1 MQKRVSSR
9 MMAATLLILAV
20 TPAVLAWEHHPLI
33 TQPVVSTM
41 PEVAYAIPTMARTLE
56 DFLLAEEEGIA
67 ALLAQEE
74 EWAKA
79 NLAWYAPCPVT
90 LRFEADGNG
99 DTIRE
104 RFFRAIR
111 VNPTMKTPLY
121 LCSLAGAKTAK
132 RQIAPSDVSIL
143 EDTSNLSIFDFLGV
157 EAGDLVHPADIVT
170 TASNE
175 PDYGL
180 DVGLFEDNG
189 TAFGLEYGF
198 GIQPFGNPNLDFG
211 SQAPFHM
218 GFYHESKIVFFFA
231 SFLKQSYPE
240 YRIHLFKS
248 LSEYAFAHGEY
259 YWGWRFMGWGLHYM
273 ADLSMPYH
281 TTVLPGYSTIRM
293 LIINLLN
300 MLGWTTPQE
309 NALQLVSNR
318 HMALEIFEGD
328 LLAQATQDHNTL
340 DTVMAA
346 LMQPRE
352 IPAYTDDIPRG
363 RLAEASHGMSKQVDK
378 EIAKYMPSEFV
389 SDPDVELMGLEERY
403 QLVEMIEADYGPGA
417 VNTLNRMNA
426 SLLSSFAVYGRS
438 YVLAILSE

>member
-1 MQKRVSSR
+1 M
-9 MMAATLLILAV
+9 ILAV
-20 TPAVLAWEHHPLI
+20 TPAVMAWEHHPLI

-41 PEVAYAIPTMARTLE
+41 PEVGCAMPTMARTLE
-56 DFLLAEEEGIA
+56 DFLLSEEEGLA

-74 EWAKA
+74 EWAQA

-111 VNPTMKTPLY
+111 VNPNTKTPLY
-121 LCSLAGAKTAK
+121 LCSLASAKAAK
-132 RQIAPSDVSIL
+132 RLIPPSEVSLL
-143 EDTSNLSIFDFLGV
+143 EDTSSLSIFDFV
-157 EAGDLVHPADIVT
+157 EVEEGNLAHPADIVA

-175 PDYGL
+175 PDYGM

-189 TAFGLEYGF
+189 TDFGLEYGF

-248 LSEYAFAHGEY
+248 LSEYAFAQGEY

-273 ADLSMPYH
+273 TDLSMPYH

-318 HMALEIFEGD
+318 HMALEIFQGI
-328 LLAQATQDHNTL
+328 LMAQATQDHNTL
-340 DTVMAA
+340 DTMMAA
-346 LMQPRE
+346 LLQPRE
-352 IPAYTDDIPRG
+352 IPAYTDDTPRNL
-363 RLAEASHGMSKQVDK
+363 LAEASHGMSKQVDK
-378 EIAKYMPSEFV
+378 AIARYMPAEFV
-389 SDPDVELMGLEERY
+389 SDPSVELMDREDRH
-403 QLVEMIEADYGPGA
+403 QLVEMIEADYGPQA
-417 VNTLNRMNA
+417 INTLNQMNA
-426 SLLSSFAVYGRS
+426 KLLSYFAVYGRS
-438 YVLAILSE
+438 YVLAILD